1 MRLLLINPNTSGHI
15 TQRMVASARRV
26 LPVGATL
33 TAITATEGPKAV
45 RSPCDVA
52 AATANVLRMSGQ
64 QGPVHDAVLL
74 GISLDCGLDELR
86 QMNAS
91 QPVLGMTEAACIMA
105 CLHGPRFGLLT
116 LGAQMA
122 PLYQAHV
129 TRLGLG
135 QRLAALAAP
144 DAPDAFDASPD
155 GVSPEMLDLLTQ
167 AARNTLE
174 EGADSVVLAGAVL
187 CGYGPALQVRLGRPV
202 LDGVACAVLLAS
214 ARLALTTR

>member
-15 TQRMVASARRV
+15 TQRMMASARGV
-26 LPVGATL
+26 LPAGVTL
-33 TAITATEGPKAV
+33 TGVTATEGPKAV
-45 RSPCDVA
+45 RSLGDVA
-52 AATANVLRMSGQ
+52 AATANVLRMAGQ
-64 QGPVHDAVLL
+64 PGPAHDAVLL

-86 QMNAS
+86 QMNAF
-91 QPVLGMTEAACIMA
+91 QPVVGMTEAACIMA
-105 CLHGPRFGLLT
+105 CLQGPRFGLVT

-144 DAPDAFDASPD
+144 EVPEAFDASPD
-155 GVSPEMLDLLTQ
+155 GVSPGMLDLLTQ
-167 AARNTLE
+167 AAQTTLE
-174 EGADSVVLAGAVL
+174 QGADSVVLAGAVL

-202 LDGVACAVLLAS
+202 LDGVACAVLLAC
-214 ARLALTTR
+214 ARLALAKR